1 MGWGEPL
8 RDIER
13 MFLMAWE
20 VGWFRQRVRK
30 MEQAVELQYLGKA
43 RAEIDEAKAQA
54 VAALLQAISTQ
65 DNAVVRVGS
74 LIAIK
79 SEGDIAVW
87 TVSEVE
93 AAELER
99 HGDLLRDP
107 ISALEYL
114 RRLRQS
120 GPSELDS

>member
-1 MGWGEPL
+1 
-8 RDIER
+8 
-13 MFLMAWE
+13 MFFMAWE

-30 MEQAVELQYLGKA
+30 VEQAVELQYLGKA

-93 AAELER
+93 AAELEQ
-99 HGDLLRDP
+99 HGDQLRDP

-120 GPSELDS
+120 GPPELDS

>member
-1 MGWGEPL
+1 
-8 RDIER
+8 
-13 MFLMAWE
+13 MAWE

-30 MEQAVELQYLGKA
+30 VEQAVELQYLGKA

-79 SEGDIAVW
+79 ADGDIAVW
-87 TVSEVE
+87 SVSEME
-93 AAELER
+93 AAELEQ

-114 RRLRQS
+114 RRLKQS
-120 GPSELDS
+120 GSTELDP